1 MLLRTDTYRHKGM
14 RKKLIDIV
22 RKKGIEDE
30 RLLDA
35 MERLPRHLFLDEAFV
50 AFAYE
55 DTAFKI
61 GEGQTISQ
69 PFTVAY
75 QTELLQ
81 VKRGDKILEIGTGSG
96 YQAAVLVEMG
106 ATVYTI
112 ERIKSLSDSARKLLR
127 TLGYKQVRCSF
138 GDGFEGL
145 PAFAPYDGILITC
158 AAPEIPETLKEQ
170 LAIGGRL
177 VVPLG
182 KGEVQL
188 MVRLTRLPDD
198 DFQTDKF
205 DQFRFVPMLEG
216 KVEKPIK
223 Q

>member
-1 MLLRTDTYRHKGM
+1 MLPRPDTYRHKGM

-30 RLLDA
+30 RLLEA
-35 MERLPRHLFLDEAFV
+35 MERVPRHLFLDEAFV
-50 AFAYE
+50 AYAYD

-106 ATVYTI
+106 STVYTI
-112 ERIKSLSDSARKLLR
+112 ERIKALSDSARKLLR

-177 VVPLG
+177 VLPLG
-182 KGEVQL
+182 KGEVQR
-188 MVRLTRLPDD
+188 MVRLTRLSDD
-198 DFQTDKF
+198 EFRTEKF

-216 KVEKPIK
+216 KVEDPLKR
-223 Q
+223 